1 MRFSENVLKR
11 FKKNELIEIIL
22 ELQEKVVKNIE
33 DKMKDLYNMIN
44 SDRDKTI
51 YFGAPQGGGFSFKY
65 KLTPGDV
72 IEVWS
77 EEVTP
82 SGYPVSGTRNLD
94 RIIKLKN
101 YPKVYEKIKKIGWN
115 REAIELLKEI

>member
-1 MRFSENVLKR
+1 MRFSKNILKR

-22 ELQEKVVKNIE
+22 ELQEKVAKNIE
-33 DKMKDLYNMIN
+33 DNKDLYNMIN
-44 SDRDKTI
+44 SDRDKII
-51 YFGAPQGGGFSFKY
+51 YFDAPQGGGFSFKY
-65 KLTPGDV
+65 KLTPGDI

-82 SGYPVSGTRNLD
+82 SGYPVSGTKNLD

-101 YPKVYEKIKKIGWN
+101 HPKVYEKIKKIGWN

>member
-1 MRFSENVLKR
+1 MRFSKSILKR
-11 FKKNELIEIIL
+11 FKKDELIELIL
-22 ELQEKVVKNIE
+22 ELQEKVAKNIE
-33 DKMKDLYNMIN
+33 DHKDIYSTVN
-44 SDRDKTI
+44 SDEDKTI
-51 YFGAPQGGGFSFKY
+51 YFDAPRDGGFSFKY

-101 YPKVYEKIKKIGWN
+101 HLKVHEKIKKIGWN